1 MLTSRLY
8 MYYFVSK
15 KRITMLVVGK
25 VRVTIQLHIFSRS
38 PLHWKGI
45 ARTFSQITKIKC
57 VDSEEKLMG
66 LLLLLTS

>member
-25 VRVTIQLHIFSRS
+25 VNSRDNS
-38 PLHWKGI
+38 IVYFLTLAVALEGHCKN
-45 ARTFSQITKIKC
+45 
-57 VDSEEKLMG
+57 
-66 LLLLLTS
+66 LLTDHENQMC